1 MNAGGEDY
9 NTWHL
14 SHSIDDDIGTPWHNF
29 VKETVAAENMNG
41 REILEIGCGRGGFS
55 GYLMTRFPSIRN
67 LYACDYSESAL
78 EIGKQKNGHHDKII
92 WMKEDIQALSFANE
106 MFDTVISCETIEHVP
121 NPLKALEEIHRVL
134 KPGGTFI
141 LTCPNYFNLFGI
153 WCLYRKILG
162 KPYTEGGQPFVNY
175 ILLPVIFRKLSSLG
189 FRTVHFHSSEF
200 VIPARVPKTF
210 YPKGTPALLKFFGN
224 RTFYKLEK

>member
-1 MNAGGEDY
+1 MSAGGEDY

-14 SHSIDDDIGTPWHNF
+14 SHSIDDDIETPWHNF
-29 VKETVAAENMNG
+29 VKETVDAENMNG

-78 EIGKQKNGHHDKII
+78 EIGKHKNRHQDKII

-175 ILLPVIFRKLSSLG
+175 ILLPVIFRKLNALG
-189 FRTVHFHSSEF
+189 FRISHFHSSEF

-210 YPKGTPALLKFFGN
+210 YPKGTPAWLKFFGN